1 MQESRY
7 HILLKAIEA
16 EREEEEKYYSKL
28 RSNDSK
34 QEKIKSGI
42 LLSPL
47 SMERCSYTI
56 GERVEMVLTRTKNT
70 EQSHKF
76 RVGAACVLGME
87 GRGEESYK
95 ATVAFARKNEFRII
109 FSNSNISPNDF
120 PKNAWY
126 LLELSYDEKP
136 YKVMREAI
144 FRLLQTQSI
153 PHQELRDGIV
163 TKNDFAYQRP
173 INPQFR
179 SAVLNDSQNDAVNE
193 ILKTDRVSIIHGPP
207 GTGKTTTI
215 VSLVKALIGSE
226 KRVLVCAPSNNAVDL
241 IASRLD
247 KADLNVLRL
256 GNITRIDD
264 NIGHLTLE
272 EKSRSHPDWS
282 HIKKVKIEAEEAKR
296 IAGTYKRKFG
306 SDERSNRSMM
316 YKEAKDL
323 RKWARDLEDRLIDN
337 LVSEAQVITATLIGI
352 ENKRLE
358 DLNFETVIIDEASQ
372 ALEPECWN
380 AILKA
385 KRVILVGDHM
395 QLSPTVKSRK
405 AEELG
410 LGKTLLHQLADVIKH
425 SYLLKVQYRM
435 NEKILGFSNGQFY
448 NNDLLSDPRVKDWTL
463 PNDADPLVL
472 IDTSGCG
479 FEESFNYKS
488 RSLSNEGEF
497 FILREYLL
505 TQLEKMVG
513 FEIGIISPYA
523 EQVRSIRTQV
533 ADDAQL
539 KVLDIQTDTI
549 DGFQGQEKDVICISL
564 VRSNTTNEIG
574 FLKDARRLNVAMTR
588 AKKKLVIVGDF
599 STLGGSELFADLIKH
614 VEEHG
619 SYRSAWEFMAY

>member
-1 MQESRY
+1 MQENRY
-7 HILLKAIEA
+7 QVLLRAIEA
-16 EREEEEKYYSKL
+16 EREEEEKYYLKL

-47 SMERCSYTI
+47 SMERCNYTI
-56 GERVEMVLTRTKNT
+56 GERVEMVLIRTKNT

-76 RVGAACVLGME
+76 RVGAACVLSME
-87 GRGEESYK
+87 GRSDESYK
-95 ATVAFARKNEFRII
+95 ATIAFARKNEFRII
-109 FSNSNISPNDF
+109 FSNSNISISDF
-120 PKNAWY
+120 SKNAWY

-144 FRLLQTQSI
+144 FRLIKTQSI
-153 PHQELRDGIV
+153 PHQELRDGIS
-163 TKNDFAYQRP
+163 KKDIFEYQRP
-173 INPQFR
+173 INPQFS
-179 SAVLNDSQNDAVNE
+179 SAVLNESQNEAINE

-215 VSLVKALIGSE
+215 VSLVKALLGSE

-241 IASRLD
+241 LAYRLD

-272 EKSRSHPDWS
+272 EKSRNHADWS
-282 HIKKVKIEAEEAKR
+282 HIKKVKIEAEEARR

-306 SDERSNRSMM
+306 ADERSNRSMM
-316 YKEAKDL
+316 YKEAKEL
-323 RKWARDLEDRLIDN
+323 KKWARDLEDRLVDN
-337 LVSEAQVITATLIGI
+337 LVNEAQVITGTLIGI
-352 ENKRLE
+352 ENKHLD
-358 DLNFETVIIDEASQ
+358 DLKFETVIIDEASQ

-410 LGKTLLHQLADVIKH
+410 LGETLLHQLANVIKH

-435 NEKILGFSNGQFY
+435 NEKILGFSNVQFY
-448 NNDLLSDPRVKDWTL
+448 NQELVSDQKVKNWTL
-463 PNDADPLVL
+463 PNDSDPLVL

-479 FEESFNYKS
+479 FEENFNYKS

-497 FILREYLL
+497 FILREYLMS
-505 TQLEKMVG
+505 QMEKIVG
-513 FEIGIISPYA
+513 SEIGIISPYA
-523 EQVRSIRTQV
+523 EQVRFIRAQV
-533 ADDAQL
+533 ADDADL
-539 KVLDIQTDTI
+539 KKLDIQTDTI

-564 VRSNTTNEIG
+564 VRSNTSNEIG
-574 FLKDARRLNVAMTR
+574 FLKDVRRLNVAMTR

-599 STLGGSELFADLIKH
+599 STLAGFELFADLIKH
-614 VEEHG
+614 VEENG